1 MKKTSR
7 KRKKALKGCAAVFLG
22 CMFMAGVV
30 PVSAEEQL
38 AVEEWS
44 VVEEMPMSE
53 ERSVAEEI
61 LMSEE
66 WQVTEKMPTPEE
78 WQMTEVTD
86 EYVMETDSL
95 CENGAVSGETAF
107 AEPNFTQDVADLI
120 QNAINEGTDLTIT
133 INEDLMMNK
142 TICIPAGK
150 TIRFMAAEG
159 MDVTVFCK
167 KGFADSFFFV
177 EEGAVLM
184 LGSEDITTGI
194 IRMEHSA
201 SENPGWLA
209 SGAGVVFVQ
218 EGVEGIENIDAAVA
232 CEEQAMATTMESS
245 SSSSSGETVIGESD
259 FGWTMGDLADAVIE
273 IPDGN
278 NLVYSG
284 KEHTPMIQVWVGKQ
298 MLMSGFDYDVSYE
311 NHVNAGMATVVV
323 TATGFGACTG
333 SGRASFEIL
342 PAMPQF
348 TVENQSVIGG
358 SLISDLRIPA
368 YGIGAQGEQIN
379 GEVYWSATEGGMALP
394 VDMMLSGMDGD
405 TMRLYWT
412 FYPEENCTNYQA
424 VSGCVT
430 LTFVTPDIPADE
442 AISDS
447 NMWSDMGTLSDS
459 ASSSGVTKGNEFV
472 ENVPGEAST
481 EETGSDNKPEN
492 ASNPDNTSD
501 PENTSNPENSSKQ
514 NPVSSSKP
522 AASAK
527 LPASG
532 MSINQ
537 GQSGTAK
544 ATTAA
549 TTAKTNGTEGSVTI
563 SRNNPRTGDETSLEK
578 WLLLG
583 TAAGIIAVVS
593 SKKNF
598 LWCR

>member
-7 KRKKALKGCAAVFLG
+7 KREIDLKGCAAVCLG
-22 CMFMAGVV
+22 CIVMAGVA

-38 AVEEWS
+38 AT
-44 VVEEMPMSE
+44 
-53 ERSVAEEI
+53 
-61 LMSEE
+61 EE
-66 WQVTEKMPTPEE
+66 WQVTEEMSMSED
-78 WQMTEVTD
+78 WLMTEVTD

-95 CENGAVSGETAF
+95 RENVVANSMDSVFAETYDTIIGIDECESGVVSGETTF

-167 KGFADSFFFV
+167 TGFADSFFFV

-209 SGAGVVFVQ
+209 SGAGVVLVQ
-218 EGVEGIENIDAAVA
+218 EGVEGIGNMDAAVA
-232 CEEQAMATTMESS
+232 CEELAMATTMESS
-245 SSSSSGETVIGESD
+245 SSSSSGETMIGESD

-273 IPDGN
+273 IPDGEH
-278 NLVYSG
+278 LVYSG
-284 KEHTPMIQVWVGKQ
+284 KEHTPMIQVWLGKQ

-311 NHVNAGMATVVV
+311 NHVNAGMATVVI

-333 SGRASFEIL
+333 SGRATFEIL
-342 PAMPQF
+342 PAIPQF

-358 SLISDLRIPA
+358 SLISDLHIPA
-368 YGIGAQGEQIN
+368 YGIGVQGEQIS

-394 VDMMLSGMDGD
+394 TDMMLSGMDGD
-405 TMRLYWT
+405 TMKLYWT
-412 FYPEENCTNYQA
+412 FYPEKNCTNYQA
-424 VSGCVT
+424 VSRCVT

-459 ASSSGVTKGNEFV
+459 ASSSGVTKGDEFV

-481 EETGSDNKPEN
+481 EKADADSKPEN
-492 ASNPDNTSD
+492 SSKL
-501 PENTSNPENSSKQ
+501 ENISNPENSSKQ

-532 MSINQ
+532 VSVNQ
-537 GQSGTAK
+537 GQSKTAK

-549 TTAKTNGTEGSVTI
+549 TTTVTTAKTNGTEGSVTI

-583 TAAGIIAVVS
+583 TAAGIMAVMS
-593 SKKNF
+593 LKKNF

>member
-1 MKKTSR
+1 MKKMSR
-7 KRKKALKGCAAVFLG
+7 KREKALKGCAAVFLG

-38 AVEEWS
+38 AVEEWQ
-44 VVEEMPMSE
+44 VTEEMPMPE
-53 ERSVAEEI
+53 EWAVAEEMSMSEDGAVAEEM

-66 WQVTEKMPTPEE
+66 WKVAEGMPMHEEWSATGEMPTPEE

-86 EYVMETDSL
+86 EYVMETDSF
-95 CENGAVSGETAF
+95 CENDAVSGETAF

-133 INEDLMMNK
+133 INENLVMNK

-194 IRMEHSA
+194 IRMEHNA

-232 CEEQAMATTMESS
+232 REEQAMATTMESS
-245 SSSSSGETVIGESD
+245 SSSSSGETMIGESD

-284 KEHTPMIQVWVGKQ
+284 KEYTPMIQVWLGKQ

-333 SGRASFEIL
+333 SGSASFEIL
-342 PAMPQF
+342 PAIPQF

-394 VDMMLSGMDGD
+394 MDMMLSGMDGD
-405 TMRLYWT
+405 TMKLY
-412 FYPEENCTNYQA
+412 
-424 VSGCVT
+424 
-430 LTFVTPDIPADE
+430 
-442 AISDS
+442 
-447 NMWSDMGTLSDS
+447 
-459 ASSSGVTKGNEFV
+459 
-472 ENVPGEAST
+472 
-481 EETGSDNKPEN
+481 
-492 ASNPDNTSD
+492 
-501 PENTSNPENSSKQ
+501 
-514 NPVSSSKP
+514 
-522 AASAK
+522 
-527 LPASG
+527 
-532 MSINQ
+532 
-537 GQSGTAK
+537 
-544 ATTAA
+544 
-549 TTAKTNGTEGSVTI
+549 
-563 SRNNPRTGDETSLEK
+563 
-578 WLLLG
+578 
-583 TAAGIIAVVS
+583 
-593 SKKNF
+593 
-598 LWCR
+598 